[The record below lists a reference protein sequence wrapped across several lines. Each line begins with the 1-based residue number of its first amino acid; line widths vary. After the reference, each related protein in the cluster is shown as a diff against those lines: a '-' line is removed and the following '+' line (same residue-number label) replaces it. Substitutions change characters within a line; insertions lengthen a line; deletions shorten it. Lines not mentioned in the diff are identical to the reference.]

1 MSASAPPAPPGH
13 DPSPPPPAYSEV
25 CPLQEPPRLAAR
37 SLAVP
42 LSLGMLA
49 ALLLALVAV
58 VIVLAVQLEG
68 VRAGLELLEPGTVGQ
83 VRGQVARLETGIHNS
98 SLYYRGLMA
107 KLNRLFTRV
116 EILEVQLNSR
126 PSQHLQLLAAGGAGG
141 PPVLHL
147 LVLGLAAL
155 VL

>member
-1 MSASAPPAPPGH
+1 MSASAPPGH

-25 CPLQEPPRLAAR
+25 CPLPPEAPRQCPA
-37 SLAVP
+37 LAVP
-42 LSLGMLA
+42 LSLGLLA
-49 ALLLALVAV
+49 ALVLVLVAV
-58 VIVLAVQLEG
+58 VAVLAVQLDG

-83 VRGQVARLETGIHNS
+83 VRGQVQRLETGIHNS

-107 KLNRLFTRV
+107 KLNRLYTRV
-116 EILEVQLNSR
+116 EVLEVQLDSR
-126 PSQHLQLLAAGGAGG
+126 PSQHLQLQAAGGGAG

-147 LVLGLAAL
+147 MVLGLAAL

>member
-25 CPLQEPPRLAAR
+25 CPLQEVPRQCP
-37 SLAVP
+37 AVP
-42 LSLGMLA
+42 LSLGVLA
-49 ALLLALVAV
+49 ALVLLLVAV
-58 VIVLAVQLEG
+58 VAVLAVQLEG
-68 VRAGLELLEPGTVGQ
+68 VRAGLELLEPGSVGQ
-83 VRGQVARLETGIHNS
+83 VRGQVQRLETGIHNS

-126 PSQHLQLLAAGGAGG
+126 PSQQLQLQAAGGAGG